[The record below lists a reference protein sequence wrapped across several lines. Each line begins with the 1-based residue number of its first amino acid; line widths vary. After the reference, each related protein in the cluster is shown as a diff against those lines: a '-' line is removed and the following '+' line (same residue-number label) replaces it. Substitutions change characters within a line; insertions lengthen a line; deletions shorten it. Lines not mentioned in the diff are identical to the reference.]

1 MKPSNIYEAM
11 ALAQSAVLA
20 LIEAG
25 CDVIS
30 VGVDTVIGG
39 LKPRILVGRN
49 NELDQLVIDGRAVVV
64 EVRASP
70 GGSRMASIEMRGC
83 RVSWVV

>member
-49 NELDQLVIDGRAVVV
+49 NELDQLVMGNHAVVTETPV
-64 EVRASP
+64 LAQ
-70 GGSRMASIEMRGC
+70 SRRVASIDMRGC

>member
-11 ALAQSAVLA
+11 ALAQSSVLA

-25 CDVIS
+25 CDVMD
-30 VGVDTVIGG
+30 VGVNVLVDGF
-39 LKPRILVGRN
+39 KPRILVMRSE
-49 NELDQLVIDGRAVVV
+49 ELDQLVMDNHAVVTESPV
-64 EVRASP
+64 MSASK
-70 GGSRMASIEMRGC
+70 RVASIDMRGC